1 MDLTEKE
8 AFQLG
13 FMYRCA
19 EEGLTGEKLL
29 TRIKHFEKVANWD
42 ALKTVGSGLGQIAS
56 VPILSAITLGGLAGH
71 VAGTTSEP
79 PVDENDLKAKEL
91 IATYKAYA
99 ARAKA
104 KRKNRQYRPS
114 SMV

>member
-19 EEGLTGEKLL
+19 EEGLTGERLL
-29 TRIKHFEKVANWD
+29 SRMQHFEKKAAGD
-42 ALKTVGSGLGQIAS
+42 ALSTIGAGLS
-56 VPILSAITLGGLAGH
+56 NLVSLPILGAVTLGGLAGH
-71 VAGTTSEP
+71 VAGSAAEP
-79 PVDENDLKAKEL
+79 AVDENDLKAKEL

-99 ARAKA
+99 ARAKSR
-104 KRKNRQYRPS
+104 RKNRQYRS
-114 SMV
+114 SPTV